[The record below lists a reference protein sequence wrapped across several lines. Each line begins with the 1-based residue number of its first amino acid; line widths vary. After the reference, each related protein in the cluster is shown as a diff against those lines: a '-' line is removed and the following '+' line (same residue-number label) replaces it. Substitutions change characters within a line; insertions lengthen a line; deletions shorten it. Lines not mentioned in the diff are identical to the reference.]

1 MRIEEEIKQK
11 VFSSPQQKAVL
22 NLLFTA
28 GWLQAR
34 NNQFF
39 KQFGITGAQF
49 NILRILK
56 GQHPNSLSVGEIKS
70 RMLDRNS
77 DMPRLLSRLLDKG
90 LIEKHTCPND
100 KRASDVF
107 ISQAGIELLQRI
119 NRQQDV
125 LDRMLNLSDKEA
137 MLLSD
142 LLDKARKI

>member
-1 MRIEEEIKQK
+1 MRIEEEIRQHR
-11 VFSSPQQKAVL
+11 FSSPRQKAVL

-39 KQFGITGAQF
+39 KQYGITGAQF

-56 GQHPNSLSVGEIKS
+56 GQHPDSLSVGEIKS

-77 DMPRLLSRLLDKG
+77 DMPRLLNRLLIKG
-90 LIEKHTCPND
+90 LIDKRTCPKD

-107 ISQAGIELLQRI
+107 ISPTGIELLERI

-125 LDRMLNLSDKEA
+125 LDNMIQLTDSEA
-137 MLLSD
+137 QQLSD
-142 LLDKARKI
+142 LLDKARNG

>member
-1 MRIEEEIKQK
+1 MRIEEEIRQHR
-11 VFSSPQQKAVL
+11 FSSPRQKAVL

-39 KQFGITGAQF
+39 KQYGITGAQF

-56 GQHPNSLSVGEIKS
+56 GQYPKSLSVGEIKS

-77 DMPRLLSRLLDKG
+77 DMPRLLNRLLIKG
-90 LIEKHTCPND
+90 LIDKRTCPKD

-107 ISQAGIELLQRI
+107 ISQAGIELLERI

-125 LDRMLNLSDKEA
+125 LDNMIQLTDSEA
-137 MLLSD
+137 QQLSD
-142 LLDKARKI
+142 LLDKARNG